1 MTRSLPPLAVCAL
14 LAIASPVQGQTDE
27 TRLLIR
33 HVAVSQ
39 HFVVFSYAGDL
50 WKVARDGGTAERLTA
65 GPADD
70 DFPVITQDGL
80 HVAFSRRGADDW
92 DVYVTDA
99 AGSEPRRLT
108 YNPEADI
115 VRGWN
120 ATGDTILF
128 TSHRDAELVFRLY
141 TIPRDGVFPTE
152 VSLPRSWD
160 GELSPA
166 GDRIA
171 YVPFALPGELFGTE
185 WRYYRGG
192 MASPISIVQLQT
204 GVIDFIPRE
213 DSNDREPMWI
223 DETLYF
229 VSDRSGTF
237 NIHSY
242 DPETR
247 AVEQLTEYERYG
259 VESASA
265 GGDVIAYVQDGRI
278 HILIP
283 GTRETWTL
291 DVEVDPDLSELQPR
305 TVRGDRFIESGSLST
320 MGGTVIFGARGEV
333 MSFDPATGS
342 YENVTASSGAVE
354 RYPAPSPSGQW
365 IAYFSDESGEY
376 QLQVRPADGEGPVR
390 KIPVEL
396 KPRFYRELVWS
407 PDSKRIAFSD
417 SELTL
422 WVADVETLGARRVA
436 TSEYSYQDR
445 FQPSWSPDGI
455 WLAYSRYE
463 GNRQRAV
470 HLYHAVRGRKL
481 QVTDGSVNAEHP
493 VFDKSGRYLYFVGS
507 NTAPL
512 GEFGWDVLSAEI
524 YRPFATR
531 RLNVVVLREGFPA
544 PVLPI
549 VGEPD
554 PRADSLAQ
562 PPPAAGPPRN
572 RGELR
577 RQPPPARGARPAGQS
592 PQGPGSTVVSVAG
605 LADRTVPLPL
615 PARDYGRLIPK
626 EPGVFYVLVN
636 EWPPSLSTA
645 STPTGSLYL
654 YDVTQPRELKRLI
667 ENVDDLAV
675 SYDGS
680 KVLYRRG
687 SEWFIVSGD
696 EPSGPED
703 GKLDLSSIE
712 LQVDP
717 AAEWQQM
724 YGEAWR
730 LIEDYFYDP
739 TYHGQNVLQLADYY
753 GTYLPTITRRRD
765 LNALIAK
772 AVGHISVS
780 HLAVLGGDIPSPPGQ
795 PGRVGLLGADYEIDQ
810 GLYRIT
816 RIHQSG
822 HYNLGNP
829 LQQGPLDQPGVYVQ
843 PGDYLLAVD
852 GVRITAQANVYSFF
866 EGKALTPTRITVADN
881 PEGEDGRTYTVV
893 PLPGENTLR
902 RWAWAERNR
911 RAVTEESQGILGY
924 IYVPNFSSRGLEA
937 VFQQLL
943 QNSDKRGLIID
954 QRFAPGGITAD
965 LLIEWLKR
973 SPLYYYTFRH
983 GSDLAV
989 PTNPLPANKVL
1000 LINDVNASAAETFAF
1015 MFKLANAGRVIGTR
1029 TMGAGIGPYV
1039 FVPRLLD
1046 GGQVIIPNRAA
1057 YNPDGS
1063 WDIENFGV
1071 EPDIEV
1077 RGTVADW
1084 WEGRD
1089 PQLGTAIRTVLQM
1102 IIENPPLEVNR
1113 PAYPVHR

>member
-1 MTRSLPPLAVCAL
+1 M
-14 LAIASPVQGQTDE
+14 
-27 TRLLIR
+27 
-33 HVAVSQ
+33 
-39 HFVVFSYAGDL
+39 
-50 WKVARDGGTAERLTA
+50 
-65 GPADD
+65 
-70 DFPVITQDGL
+70 
-80 HVAFSRRGADDW
+80 
-92 DVYVTDA
+92 
-99 AGSEPRRLT
+99 
-108 YNPEADI
+108 
-115 VRGWN
+115 
-120 ATGDTILF
+120 
-128 TSHRDAELVFRLY
+128 
-141 TIPRDGVFPTE
+141 
-152 VSLPRSWD
+152 
-160 GELSPA
+160 
-166 GDRIA
+166 
-171 YVPFALPGELFGTE
+171 
-185 WRYYRGG
+185 
-192 MASPISIVQLQT
+192 
-204 GVIDFIPRE
+204 
-213 DSNDREPMWI
+213 
-223 DETLYF
+223 
-229 VSDRSGTF
+229 
-237 NIHSY
+237 
-242 DPETR
+242 
-247 AVEQLTEYERYG
+247 
-259 VESASA
+259 
-265 GGDVIAYVQDGRI
+265 
-278 HILIP
+278 
-283 GTRETWTL
+283 
-291 DVEVDPDLSELQPR
+291 
-305 TVRGDRFIESGSLST
+305 
-320 MGGTVIFGARGEV
+320 
-333 MSFDPATGS
+333 
-342 YENVTASSGAVE
+342 
-354 RYPAPSPSGQW
+354 
-365 IAYFSDESGEY
+365 
-376 QLQVRPADGEGPVR
+376 
-390 KIPVEL
+390 
-396 KPRFYRELVWS
+396 
-407 PDSKRIAFSD
+407 
-417 SELTL
+417 
-422 WVADVETLGARRVA
+422 
-436 TSEYSYQDR
+436 
-445 FQPSWSPDGI
+445 
-455 WLAYSRYE
+455 
-463 GNRQRAV
+463 
-470 HLYHAVRGRKL
+470 
-481 QVTDGSVNAEHP
+481 
-493 VFDKSGRYLYFVGS
+493 
-507 NTAPL
+507 
-512 GEFGWDVLSAEI
+512 
-524 YRPFATR
+524 
-531 RLNVVVLREGFPA
+531 
-544 PVLPI
+544 
-549 VGEPD
+549 
-554 PRADSLAQ
+554 
-562 PPPAAGPPRN
+562 
-572 RGELR
+572 
-577 RQPPPARGARPAGQS
+577 
-592 PQGPGSTVVSVAG
+592 
-605 LADRTVPLPL
+605 
-615 PARDYGRLIPK
+615 
-626 EPGVFYVLVN
+626 FYVLVN

-724 YGEAWR
+724 YREAWR